1 MTVDP
6 NTTLWEGAPQTLT
19 SAATGGKVQG
29 TKYRLTPLTL
39 HIDKGLVRSDS
50 QQIQLAN
57 VHDVD
62 VSQSMSQKARSVG
75 DVRVHCE
82 VGTNKETV
90 TLESI
95 KDPKAIRDLINE
107 TVLSAKRHFV
117 EESRTQVNV
126 GSVEAPVAAPAA
138 APVDVAEQLI
148 KLAGL
153 RDAGILSPEEFDA
166 QKARL
171 LA

>member
-1 MTVDP
+1 MDP
-6 NTTLWEGAPQTLT
+6 NTTLWEGSPQTLT
-19 SAATGGKVQG
+19 SAATAGKVQG
-29 TKYRLTPLTL
+29 TKYRLTPFTL

-50 QQIQLAN
+50 QQIQLTN

-62 VSQSMSQKARSVG
+62 VNQSMSQKARSVG
-75 DVRVHCE
+75 DVRVHVE
-82 VGTNKETV
+82 IGTNKETV

-95 KDPKAIRDLINE
+95 KDPKTIRDLVNE
-107 TVLSAKRHFV
+107 TVASAKRHFV

-126 GSVEAPVAAPAA
+126 GSLAAPAAAPAA
-138 APVDVAEQLI
+138 APVDVAEQLM

-171 LA
+171 LG